1 MVSPSPRDG
10 KVLRPMAPNFQPYEP
25 NQIFMMPPAISD
37 WVADGSLARFVND
50 AVEHMDER
58 GELGA
63 FYAAYRSDG
72 VGAAAFHPVLMLK
85 VLLYCYCHGLTSSR
99 KIAAAHE
106 NDVAVRYLSANQ
118 QPDFR
123 TIALF
128 RSRHLEALD
137 GLFVK
142 ILVLC
147 REAGL
152 AKLGR
157 VALDGRKVAGAAAL
171 DQNRTLEGIRREVAG
186 LLEKAGQEDRAE
198 DERHGEA
205 LRGDELP
212 EGLRTKGGRLARLRA
227 AQERLEAKA
236 SAERS
241 KQETKI
247 EERQAE
253 EERTGRKKRGRKPRA
268 PEAAVNNEAKA
279 NVTDPDSRIL
289 KTRSHGFIQGYNGQA
304 MVDCGG
310 SQVIVAQGLTQE
322 ENDQHQLAPMLAAC
336 EEQAGGAPDELLADA
351 GYGIEEN
358 LRLETGRTEFFV
370 ATQKDYKMRK
380 ALADAAKAEAAKAEA
395 AKGCECATG
404 PDGREAAE
412 ADGGASKTETVAR
425 TSAVAPALDGAVGR
439 NAGTVAA
446 QDESVGENA
455 GTVETPGTNETAE
468 PGESARERME
478 RKLKTE
484 RGRAAYRQRG
494 STVEPVF
501 GQMVTSGLV
510 RFALRG
516 FARTAAEWSLWCSV
530 HNLKK
535 LWRSGWK
542 APNRALRFPQA
553 AGQVAQAT
561 G

>member
-1 MVSPSPRDG
+1 
-10 KVLRPMAPNFQPYEP
+10 MAPNFQPYEP
-25 NQIFMMPPAISD
+25 NLILMMPPAISD
-37 WVADGSLARFVND
+37 WVADGSLARFVSD

-137 GLFVK
+137 SLFVK

-157 VALDGRKVAGAAAL
+157 VALDGRKVGGAAAL
-171 DQNRTLEGIRREVAG
+171 DQNRTLAGIRREVAG
-186 LLEKAGQEDRAE
+186 LLEKAEQEDRAE
-198 DERHGEA
+198 DGLHGEA
-205 LRGDELP
+205 SRGDELP

-289 KTRSHGFIQGYNGQA
+289 KTRSHGFVQGYNGQA

-336 EEQAGGAPDELLADA
+336 EEQAGRAPDELLADA

-358 LRLETGRTEFFV
+358 LRLETERTEFFV
-370 ATQKDYKMRK
+370 ATQKDCKMRK
-380 ALADAAKAEAAKAEA
+380 ALADA

-404 PDGREAAE
+404 PDGCEAVE
-412 ADGGASKTETVAR
+412 ADGGASHTETVAR
-425 TSAVAPALDGAVGR
+425 VFAVPPALD
-439 NAGTVAA
+439 NAA
-446 QDESVGENA
+446 GENA
-455 GTVETPGTNETAE
+455 GTAETPATNEPAE

-484 RGRAAYRQRG
+484 RGREAYRQRG

-542 APNRALRFPQA
+542 APKLALRFPQA
-553 AGQVAQAT
+553 AGQVAQGT

>member
-1 MVSPSPRDG
+1 
-10 KVLRPMAPNFQPYEP
+10 MAPNFQPYEP
-25 NQIFMMPPAISD
+25 NQILMMPPAISD

-58 GELGA
+58 GELAA

-137 GLFVK
+137 SLFVK

-186 LLEKAGQEDRAE
+186 LLEKAEQEDRAE
-198 DERHGEA
+198 DGLHGEA
-205 LRGDELP
+205 SRGDELP

-236 SAERS
+236 CAERS

-253 EERTGRKKRGRKPRA
+253 EERTGRKKRGRKPRT
-268 PEAAVNNEAKA
+268 PEAVVDNEAKA

-304 MVDCGG
+304 MVDCG
-310 SQVIVAQGLTQE
+310 SQVIVTQGLTQE

-336 EEQAGGAPDELLADA
+336 EEQAGRPPEELLADA

-358 LRLETGRTEFFV
+358 LRLETERTEFFV

-380 ALADAAKAEAAKAEA
+380 ALADAAK
-395 AKGCECATG
+395 G
-404 PDGREAAE
+404 PDGAPGQNACEAVE
-412 ADGGASKTETVAR
+412 ADGGASKTEPAAR
-425 TSAVAPALDGAVGR
+425 TSAVAPALDDAVGG

-455 GTVETPGTNETAE
+455 GAVETLGTNETAE
-468 PGESARERME
+468 PGESARARME

-484 RGRAAYRQRG
+484 RGREAYRQRG

-542 APNRALRFPQA
+542 APKLGLRFPQA
-553 AGQVAQAT
+553 AGQVAQGT